1 MDADSILKMVLEKP
15 IYQSIHIG
23 FIKRIIEQEMQ
34 RRKSSKEVLKA
45 VLSRLHQLTSGYL
58 VKKTN
63 YDNWV
68 EELDGLPHDLNTSRL
83 RSFCTQKMAEHASTR
98 ERIPILED
106 FYQQALSSLA
116 PIQSM
121 LDVGCGLNP
130 LAIPWMPVNRHV
142 KYIGVDIFGKMINFL
157 NHFIKHIAIQGEV
170 ICGDILKLDTLKPA
184 QLVLALKMLP
194 ILEKVEKGV
203 SQAWLDSLP
212 AEHVLVSYP
221 IASLSGRSK
230 GMRQNYA
237 NQFAQ
242 LIQGKKWEIQIF
254 DFPSELAFL
263 IQK

>member
-1 MDADSILKMVLEKP
+1 MDADSILKTVLEKP
-15 IYQSIHIG
+15 SYQSIHSG
-23 FIKRIIEQEMQ
+23 FINRILEQEIQ
-34 RRKSSKEVLKA
+34 RRNSSKEVLKA

-63 YDNWV
+63 YDSWV
-68 EELDGLPHDLNTSRL
+68 EELGHLPHDLNSPHL
-83 RSFCTQKMAEHASTR
+83 RNFCTQKMREHASTR
-98 ERIPILED
+98 ERIPILEN
-106 FYQQALSSLA
+106 FFQQTLSSLA

-130 LAIPWMPVNRHV
+130 LAIPWMLVNSHV
-142 KYIGVDIFGKMINFL
+142 KYMGVDIFGKMIDFL
-157 NHFIKHIAIQGEV
+157 NHFIKHVAIQGEI
-170 ICGDILKLDTLKPA
+170 ICGDILKPDALKPA

-194 ILEKVEKGV
+194 LLEKIEKGI
-203 SQAWLDSLP
+203 SQTWLDSLP

-230 GMRQNYA
+230 GMRRNYA

-242 LIQGKKWEIQIF
+242 LIQGKKWKVQLF

-263 IQK
+263 IHK